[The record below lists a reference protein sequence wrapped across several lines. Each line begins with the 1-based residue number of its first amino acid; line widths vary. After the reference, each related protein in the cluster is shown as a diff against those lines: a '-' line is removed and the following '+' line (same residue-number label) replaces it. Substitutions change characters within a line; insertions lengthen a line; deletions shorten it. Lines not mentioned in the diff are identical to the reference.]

1 MTTMAAPRRTAPYR
15 VGDLVTGTSYVAPQ
29 NRGRESPE
37 LITGR
42 VVQVG
47 SGWDGIDADQA
58 YVWVRL
64 ASGRERQALIR
75 DIQKVTL

>member
-1 MTTMAAPRRTAPYR
+1 MTMMATPRRTAPYR
-15 VGDLVTGTSYVAPQ
+15 VGDLVTGISYVAPQ
-29 NRGRESPE
+29 HRGREMPE
-37 LITGR
+37 PITGR

-47 SGWDGIDADQA
+47 SGWAGVDADQA

-64 ASGRERQALIR
+64 PSGCERQALIG